1 MPFHV
6 NDFIAQKEVKFEIT
20 LEKIINQA
28 INNQGKLILGFQTKI
43 VKVEP
48 NFPQGHKICTKNPL
62 FDFVI
67 IKAKDNEINI

>member
-20 LEKIINQA
+20 LEKII
-28 INNQGKLILGFQTKI
+28 
-43 VKVEP
+43 